1 MVRKHSVGSLQE
13 GGNKEDEGNE
23 TRETNTFK
31 VQTNDFPCSTLIV

>member
-13 GGNKEDEGNE
+13 GGNKENEGNE

-31 VQTNDFPCSTLIV
+31 CRLMIFRAQL